1 MAKSGRWAGNPVG
14 GGWKRASTVPAVR
27 GEDRLVDFAEDL
39 GRLLGSAQS
48 KASTWLNQRQE
59 ITTQLTQIRDAANE
73 YLQELRG
80 RGARLAAAVSRGR
93 KRGRPPGSKNRKAA
107 AAPSTKPA
115 RKRRKMSA
123 AARKKISEAQKARW
137 AKRKAVKQVPG
148 SQSRRE

>member
-1 MAKSGRWAGNPVG
+1 VAKSRRWAGNPVG

-39 GRLLGSAQS
+39 GRLLGTAQS

-73 YLQELRG
+73 YLQELSG
-80 RGARLAAAVSRGR
+80 RGATLAAAVSRGR

-107 AAPSTKPA
+107 APSTQPA

-123 AARKKISEAQKARW
+123 AARKKISDAQKARW
-137 AKRKAVKQVPG
+137 AKRKAAK
-148 SQSRRE
+148 